1 MKNLLDLSRQRCG
14 TIFFP
19 ALALVAISILLIP
32 AYAAPITA
40 YISTEPSTDLPMT
53 AASYERQG
61 MALMAAH
68 ENARLIVIMDEGLAL
83 YPDDAELMCLKAYA
97 LRKAGFF
104 QESVDLLNE
113 AIPLDPRP
121 ARYVNRGYGLL
132 AMGKTEEALADANE
146 AITMNTSYSQG
157 HGLKAETLLAMA
169 NLTGALQEAD
179 AALALDPG
187 AAHYWHVR
195 GNVLDRMGDCNGAL
209 ESLQTSIDLN
219 TEYDLPWPGLPNAS
233 VDLARVES
241 RCGRPNTTPP
251 PTKAALPGFLVIAA
265 IGIAIWMGRRYP

>member
-1 MKNLLDLSRQRCG
+1 MKNLLDLSHQRCG
-14 TIFFP
+14 AIFFP
-19 ALALVAISILLIP
+19 ALILVAISILLLP

-53 AASYERQG
+53 AASYEQQG

-68 ENARLIVIMDEGLAL
+68 ENARLIALMDEGLAL

-97 LRKAGFF
+97 LRKTGHF

-132 AMGKTEEALADANE
+132 AMGKTEEALDDADK

-157 HGLKAETLLAMA
+157 HGLKAEVLLAMG
-169 NLTGALQEAD
+169 NFTGALQEAD
-179 AALALDPG
+179 AALALEPG

-195 GNVLDRMGDCNGAL
+195 GTILDRKGDCNGAL
-209 ESLQTSIDLN
+209 ESLHTSIDLN
-219 TEYDLPWPGLPNAS
+219 NEYDMPWPGIPNAS
-233 VDLARVES
+233 VDLARVEG
-241 RCGRPNTTPP
+241 RCSTPGTTPA
-251 PTKAALPGFLVIAA
+251 PTKAALPAILVIAG
-265 IGIAIWMGRRYP
+265 IGIVVGLKRR